1 MHWILLN
8 FQTDIRY
15 DLTNP
20 SELKLGQL
28 LFKVANCLICLWHD
42 SRDFKHQRCID
53 AYWLICLK
61 EQCTQMAASM
71 PFCAQYRIGLSA
83 EPSSARIKLP
93 TAWNLLSCDEKFSD
107 KTSWWVTYFCNSSY
121 RVTYNSYSVQTELM
135 ILMPTITKTNQIA
148 STITK
153 SDSKNQ
159 SNGPKNAV
167 LDSKLDPFTKQH
179 RVK

>member
-1 MHWILLN
+1 MIREILSTKGASMPIN
-8 FQTDIRY
+8 
-15 DLTNP
+15 
-20 SELKLGQL
+20 S
-28 LFKVANCLICLWHD
+28 
-42 SRDFKHQRCID
+42 S
-53 AYWLICLK
+53 CLK
-61 EQCTQMAASM
+61 EQCTH
-71 PFCAQYRIGLSA
+71 FRAQYQVGLSA

-107 KTSWWVTYFCNSSY
+107 KTSWWVTYFCNLSY

-159 SNGPKNAV
+159 STRPKKCSPWLQAWSILLN
-167 LDSKLDPFTKQH
+167 STE
-179 RVK
+179 

>member
-1 MHWILLN
+1 MPWILSN

-42 SRDFKHQRCID
+42 CEILSIKGASMPINSS
-53 AYWLICLK
+53 CLK
-61 EQCTQMAASM
+61 EQCTPMSASM

-153 SDSKNQ
+153 SDSKN
-159 SNGPKNAV
+159 
-167 LDSKLDPFTKQH
+167 
-179 RVK
+179 